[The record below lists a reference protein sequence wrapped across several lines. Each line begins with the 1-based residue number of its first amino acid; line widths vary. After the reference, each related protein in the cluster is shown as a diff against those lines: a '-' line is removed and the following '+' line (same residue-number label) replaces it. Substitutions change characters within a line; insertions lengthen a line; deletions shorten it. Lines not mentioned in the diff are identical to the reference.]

1 MTVGE
6 RQRESERVRVKQ
18 LATSKGAGEE
28 ERREGSRRVSRQG
41 GGRGSRRRRQMK

>member
-18 LATSKGAGEE
+18 LAASKGAGEE
-28 ERREGSRRVSRQG
+28 KRREGSKRGSRQG
-41 GGRGSRRRRQMK
+41 GGRASRRRRVK